1 MSEEA
6 GQATRDDPLP
16 LLRNHCHQK
25 WVWEFLKHNYS
36 LIHDF
41 FVNIYF
47 LLYLQ
52 QFLSSGPLLWILGQS
67 QFDKVV
73 EVVCPVVQKKRKK
86 KTRESMSQKWSLK
99 KTKNPAEE
107 GSE

>member
-1 MSEEA
+1 M
-6 GQATRDDPLP
+6 RDDPLP
-16 LLRNHCHQK
+16 RRRNHCHQK
-25 WVWEFLKHNYS
+25 WVWVFLKYNYS

-52 QFLSSGPLLWILGQS
+52 QFLSCGPLLWILGQS

-73 EVVCPVVQKKRKK
+73 EVVCPVVQKKKK
-86 KTRESMSQKWSLK
+86 KKRQDKRKHESEVGFK
-99 KTKNPAEE
+99 KQTP
-107 GSE
+107 S

>member
-1 MSEEA
+1 M
-6 GQATRDDPLP
+6 
-16 LLRNHCHQK
+16 
-25 WVWEFLKHNYS
+25 
-36 LIHDF
+36 IF

-52 QFLSSGPLLWILGQS
+52 QFLSCGPLLWILGQS

-73 EVVCPVVQKKRKK
+73 EVVCPVVQKKKG
-86 KTRESMSQKWSLK
+86 KTRESMSQKWGLK
-99 KTKNPAEE
+99 NKHPAEE